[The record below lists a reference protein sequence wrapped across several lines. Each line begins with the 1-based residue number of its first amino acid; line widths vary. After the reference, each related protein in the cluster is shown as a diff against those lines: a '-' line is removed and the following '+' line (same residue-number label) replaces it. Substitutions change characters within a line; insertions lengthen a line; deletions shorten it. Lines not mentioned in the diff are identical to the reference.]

1 MKGVGRYGSYLGEE
15 NFPGPRTEDL
25 EQEGAGSWANSSE
38 DGVGWGGGVEVSE
51 GSLTSRE
58 NVAVQ
63 LFMC

>member
-1 MKGVGRYGSYLGEE
+1 MALTWGKRTSLD
-15 NFPGPRTEDL
+15 PGLRNL
-25 EQEGAGSWANSSE
+25 EQEGARSWANSSE